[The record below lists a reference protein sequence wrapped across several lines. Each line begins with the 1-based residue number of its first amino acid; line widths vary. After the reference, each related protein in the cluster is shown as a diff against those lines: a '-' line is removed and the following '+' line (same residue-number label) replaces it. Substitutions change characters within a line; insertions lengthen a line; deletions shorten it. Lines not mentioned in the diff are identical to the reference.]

1 MIQNRFSKTIS
12 SHVKL
17 HKIFLCNP
25 FYCNEKKCVCTHF
38 RRENDVS
45 KEESILD
52 IVKSR
57 QIGLDKKEIGVE
69 TLCKETVG
77 ALAEGSDETS
87 E

>member
-1 MIQNRFSKTIS
+1 M
-12 SHVKL
+12 
-17 HKIFLCNP
+17 
-25 FYCNEKKCVCTHF
+25 
-38 RRENDVS
+38 S

-52 IVKSR
+52 NVKSR